1 MGTIILTKF
10 NILNQQQLNKLKD
23 IQANNESVYN
33 CKLFYINTRVKVV
46 RRAEGKI
53 DLPGR
58 GGAPK
63 FSKNWLPFACS
74 AYDPDHIFVPE
85 GAREFPRA
93 SALSGTAFNTTLTT
107 AWDQLY

>member
-1 MGTIILTKF
+1 MFHDNMIL
-10 NILNQQQLNKLKD
+10 
-23 IQANNESVYN
+23 
-33 CKLFYINTRVKVV
+33 YINTRVKVV

-74 AYDPDHIFVPE
+74 AYDPDHIFVPA
-85 GAREFPRA
+85 GARRNLRA
-93 SALSGTAFNTTLTT
+93 SLLNGFAFNTKRNI
-107 AWDQLY
+107 AWEQLY